1 MRFVVAAL
9 IVLATAGLAYAQQGD
24 AVEGEAQFRKCMAC
38 HSAGENAANRV
49 GPVLNDVFGRRAGTY
64 PGFSY
69 SRDMVD
75 AGKKGLIWS
84 PGTVSEWITAPRA
97 MLPGTK
103 MNFVGVRNDEERANI
118 IAYLLTLSPD
128 YVPPKTKK

>member
-1 MRFVVAAL
+1 MRLTIAAL
-9 IVLATAGLAYAQQGD
+9 MVLAIAGVAHAQQGD

-38 HSAGENAANRV
+38 HSVGEGAASRI

-69 SRDMVD
+69 SKVMVD

-84 PGTVSEWITAPRA
+84 PETVSEWITAPRA
-97 MLPGTK
+97 FLPGTK
-103 MNFVGVRNDEERANI
+103 MAFVGVKDDEERANI

-128 YVPPKTKK
+128 YEPPKSK

>member
-1 MRFVVAAL
+1 MRLAVAAL
-9 IVLATAGLAYAQQGD
+9 MVLAMAAPVRAQGD
-24 AVEGEAQFRKCMAC
+24 PVAGESQFRKCMSC
-38 HSAGENAANRV
+38 HSVGEGATIKV
-49 GPVLNDVFGRRAGTY
+49 GPVLNDLFGRRAGTY

-69 SRDMVD
+69 SKDMVD
-75 AGKKGLIWS
+75 VGKKGLIWS

-103 MNFVGVRNDEERANI
+103 MNFAGVRNDEERANI

-128 YVPPKTKK
+128 YVPEKTK